1 MASISLP
8 EAPPPFHCDIC
19 ARAEYATKA
28 GPGCVACPAFKGAHY
43 FPQPD
48 GSEYADVLVV
58 GDAPIA
64 PRLAVVGGKTIPDN
78 ALFHQPF
85 RDDGARVLKNA
96 IKEVQKQHP
105 EFAALDFRY
114 VYAVKC
120 AVDAP
125 SKAVITACRTP
136 LKSEVARLA
145 AARNADAPERS
156 LTVIACGVP
165 ALHALGIPVRS
176 EKEAIGRVYDNV
188 KFGDA
193 YLTVVF
199 TRSLKALAVAVGKYS
214 SVLADVERAM
224 RIATHA
230 EIRSLTRAEIE
241 KDYIYPKTLSEVKDV
256 LQHAFEYTREG
267 VEHLDWKVAFD
278 TETNTLHPHWKGTK
292 LVAVSLAWDD
302 GKAATIPLWH
312 KETPYDPAAAY
323 EHVLWFLRSGK
334 PLVWFNAKYDFKV
347 FWRLGFPLGDVG
359 KIAWDVFCAEHVLEE
374 DKKGQYNL
382 KYLTKQELPFL
393 SGYEDRLHDELVKA
407 DSANFSDVQVSSTR
421 AVKLPRTIA
430 SALERAVAAGLIK
443 DVQFRPETA
452 KKTLE
457 RLKQLPLGDEAGLLK
472 LREQVSDLSLLLTAK
487 ANGEFTGKAEREA
500 AKDRKRKGGF
510 EDVPLAELCFYAAV
524 DSDAARRLAVKQSA
538 RMYEEDDKFERWR
551 RQVHEE
557 IVSGPPNSE
566 LSKYRVDI
574 LCEHPAPLHRLV
586 KQDYLP
592 RQTQLAKIE
601 YQGINIDQDY
611 RAWGEKALD
620 NTISS
625 TTDKIFELCGEQF
638 PLGSPKKLAGYLFL
652 GGVGYKH
659 PDPELA
665 EQMARENPETIRY
678 VGGRIMYRS
687 QHYTVKGQMQTGE
700 AVLKSLVTRYKC
712 PLANL
717 LMSLKKADKAKNSF
731 FKNIGILSNMFDDG
745 KIHPGYNITGTSTGR
760 LSSSSGVD
768 GVGFNNQNIIKGMIG
783 ALRDMRG
790 NLVLDAKG
798 QPVFEGVKCKKL
810 FIPDDDSFCFGNADA
825 KGAEVSIF
833 AGYAKDEALINALLG
848 GMDAHC
854 FFSAECLNPNL
865 VAAGLHGEER
875 RIALANAAIDD
886 DHAWTYDDFMSGKD
900 CEFGQKAPDG
910 TVITV
915 CRHNDHK
922 YCKRLKSLRDNIKR
936 LVFGLLYGAG
946 VKKIAD
952 IAGINLELAQQIK
965 KLLFTKFPTL
975 EAFINQTI
983 WEMRTFGIVETYH
996 GRRRRFSLGKYA
1008 PNALRAKA
1016 ERQAVNFKIQATNS
1030 DIVMMVLCWVADV
1043 IERDLKGRL
1052 LLTVHDSIG
1061 FQVPKKYA
1069 HQIPEIFKKY
1079 GTERVA
1085 RECPWLPVPYRWDV
1099 ELGPSYGEVMGAE
1112 KYLAGLPAPLPL
1124 PELDGCIE
1132 EEIFDDLR
1140 DPDEHEL
1147 APSTKPPRRAP
1158 KLG

>member
-19 ARAEYATKA
+19 ARPEYAAKA
-28 GPGCVACPAFKGAHY
+28 GPGCTACPAFKGAHY

-48 GSEYADVLVV
+48 GPDYADVLVV

-78 ALFHQPF
+78 SLFHQPF

-96 IKEVQKQHP
+96 IKEVQRQHP
-105 EFAALDFRY
+105 EFAALNFRY

-120 AVDAP
+120 AVDSP

-136 LKSEVARLA
+136 LKTEVARLA
-145 AARNADAPERS
+145 AVRQADAPERS
-156 LTVIACGVP
+156 LVVIACGVP
-165 ALHALGIPVRS
+165 ALHALGIAVRS
-176 EKEAIGRVYDNV
+176 EKEAAGRVYDNV
-188 KFGDA
+188 QFGGA

-214 SVLADVERAM
+214 SVLADAERAM

-241 KDYIYPKTLSEVKDV
+241 KEYIYPKSVAEVKDLV
-256 LQHAFEYTREG
+256 RHVFEYTRPG
-267 VEHLDWKVAFD
+267 VEHMDWKISFD
-278 TETNTLHPHWKGTK
+278 TETNTLHPHWSGTK
-292 LVAVSLAWDD
+292 LVAVSFAWDD
-302 GKAATIPLWH
+302 GKAATVPLWH
-312 KETPYDPAAAY
+312 KDTPYDPAAAY
-323 EHVLWFLRSGK
+323 EHVVWLMRSGK
-334 PLVWFNAKYDFKV
+334 PLIWFNAKYDFKV
-347 FWRLGFPLGDVG
+347 FWRLGWPLGDVG

-382 KYLTKQELPFL
+382 KFLTKQDLPFL

-407 DSANFSDVQVSSTR
+407 DAANFTEVQVSAKR
-421 AVKLPRTIA
+421 AVKLPATIA
-430 SALERAVAAGLIK
+430 ATLERAVASGHIK
-443 DVQFRPETA
+443 NAQFRPETV

-457 RLKQLPLGDEAGLLK
+457 KLKQLPLGDEAGLKRIQGQLA
-472 LREQVSDLSLLLTAK
+472 DLNLLLTAK

-500 AKDRKRKGGF
+500 AKERKRKGGF
-510 EDVPLAELCFYAAV
+510 ENVSLDELYFYAAV
-524 DSDAARRLAVKQSA
+524 DSDATRRLAVKQSE
-538 RMYEEDDKFERWR
+538 RMYNEDDKFERWR

-566 LSKYRVDI
+566 LAKYRIEV
-574 LCEHPAPLHRLV
+574 LCENPTPLHRLV
-586 KQDYLP
+586 KEDYLP

-601 YQGINIDQDY
+601 YQGINIDQSY
-611 RAWGEKALD
+611 REWGDRALD
-620 NTISS
+620 NTITA
-625 TTDKIFELCGEQF
+625 TTEKIFDLCGEKF
-638 PLGSPKKLAGYLFL
+638 ALNSPKKLANYLFH

-665 EQMARENPETIRY
+665 EQIARENPETVRY

-731 FKNIGILSNMFDDG
+731 FKNIGILSNMFEDG
-745 KIHPGYNITGTSTGR
+745 RIHPGYNITGTSTGR

-768 GVGFNNQNIIKGMIG
+768 GVGFNNQNIIKGLIG

-790 NLVLDAKG
+790 NLVLGPDGK
-798 QPVFEGVKCKKL
+798 PVFEGVKCKKL
-810 FIPDDDSFCFGNADA
+810 FIPDDDSYCFGNADA

-833 AGYAKDEALINALLG
+833 AGYAKDAALINALLE

-854 FFSAECLNPNL
+854 FFASQCLNPNL

-886 DHAWTYDDFMSGKD
+886 DHAWSYEDFLKGKD
-900 CEFGQKAPDG
+900 DLLEDKAYG
-910 TVITV
+910 
-915 CRHNDHK
+915 
-922 YCKRLKSLRDNIKR
+922 KRLKALRDNIKR

-965 KLLFTKFPTL
+965 KLLFSKFPTL

-1069 HQIPEIFKKY
+1069 HQVPEIFKKY
-1079 GTERVA
+1079 GTDRVA

-1099 ELGPSYGEVMGAE
+1099 ELGANYGEVMGAE
-1112 KYLAGLPAPLPL
+1112 KYLAKLPPPLPS
-1124 PELDGCIE
+1124 PELDGYTE
-1132 EEIFDDLR
+1132 EEIFEDLR

-1147 APSTKPPRRAP
+1147 APSTKPKRPAP
-1158 KLG
+1158 KVA